1 MLQPAGAFQLMAVSK
16 NMVEV
21 KEAGRKELEL
31 LGSRAGRVLRL
42 AVWIGLRRVES
53 SRRDGASAKYLAQV
67 HPPVAVHPCMAV
79 CMIAVDVKKEA
90 GARAAGRVLRL
101 VVVTGCRRAES
112 RRRDGTAVLGHATL
126 RVGCTFAL
134 KNTKSSVEDHIT
146 PCEIF

>member
-1 MLQPAGAFQLMAVSK
+1 MLQPAVAFRLMAVSMI
-16 NMVEV
+16 MVEV
-21 KEAGRKELEL
+21 KEAERKELEL

-90 GARAAGRVLRL
+90 GRKELELLGQSSGARAAVGGSEWLQK
-101 VVVTGCRRAES
+101 GGEQ
-112 RRRDGTAVLGHATL
+112 AT
-126 RVGCTFAL
+126 
-134 KNTKSSVEDHIT
+134 
-146 PCEIF
+146 